1 MNTNSKKIDGNSN
14 NETQFEEIADFTGR
28 VAETDVI
35 THNGTESGEDISGH
49 PVVVDDFGERL
60 IDADSDAD
68 IDIESLST
76 EIDRITQIGKHQPEE
91 AAVTLVEDSDT
102 GMHGLKEKLHG
113 FGIEDVGNID
123 LREAEEIASEGVLLL
138 TEEDLVEELE
148 VLDLV
153 PVGSHTVSE
162 EGDVMVPEK
171 KISEERVAVA
181 EHEYA
186 AVDTIPS
193 EEIPVDELL
202 DEDSTGVA
210 IEESDAGEIEI
221 GEEREFQS
229 DSDAI
234 QGDEE
239 IERDAILVE
248 RDESIQEP
256 ESTEIVQEEISEYL
270 SETPEAVEII
280 DEMASDADGMEL
292 IEDDYEGGIIDGEEL
307 EEEADLIRDEMDEE
321 DIYLEKITEYAE
333 DYDDSGGEKEQGV
346 VYDTDLI
353 QDQESMSISGEIEFD
368 DEEISPDGIEEKR
381 VTPVV
386 KEQIPFELT
395 ELDGDDSVY
404 IIDDEIVKGE
414 EIDRGAEF
422 EERELEKI
430 STDIVE
436 AVESKAK
443 LLEEADADRDR
454 MVAPVMKGAESTFED
469 LLIDFQE
476 EYTYSDDELSFIDHK
491 IVGEDY
497 GELQEKISDE
507 DERDVTVG
515 ISHEIEY
522 LGLTADEIDIIENNA
537 FSKEYENIDI
547 DAIVKKTGIGL
558 DGAPSDFISIRDY
571 RYSIPR
577 EDSLLDDEKASIE
590 EDIISKSAFIFEENV
605 EDIKEK
611 LDKLSVKDEEGIKER
626 VPDISNKIVIID
638 DESDVDRFVKSLPE
652 DKQRNIKKLLQYLDG
667 LFEKLPEEVVENF
680 SKSEYF
686 NLYMQVL
693 DDLGI

>member
-1 MNTNSKKIDGNSN
+1 MDKNSKDNDGNSN
-14 NETQFEEIADFTGR
+14 GEMQFEEIADFTGR

-35 THNGTESGEDISGH
+35 SHNGSSGENISGH
-49 PVVVDDFGERL
+49 RIVIDDVVEGPV
-60 IDADSDAD
+60 DADGDAD

-76 EIDRITQIGKHQPEE
+76 EVDRITQIGKYQPEE
-91 AAVTLVEDSDT
+91 SVTTVEDSDA
-102 GMHGLKEKLHG
+102 GMDELKDKLHDLS
-113 FGIEDVGNID
+113 IEDVGNIG
-123 LREAEEIASEGVLLL
+123 LREAERIASEGVLLL

-153 PVGSHTVSE
+153 PVELETVSE
-162 EGDVMVPEK
+162 EGDVTV
-171 KISEERVAVA
+171 SEEKIPEERGAVA
-181 EHEYA
+181 EQEYA
-186 AVDTIPS
+186 EDRIPS
-193 EEIPVDELL
+193 EEIVVDELPE
-202 DEDSTGVA
+202 EDATAGVA
-210 IEESDAGEIEI
+210 IGEIDAGETVT
-221 GEEREFQS
+221 GEEGELLL
-229 DSDAI
+229 DTDAVPS
-234 QGDEE
+234 DEE
-239 IERDAILVE
+239 IEADAALLE

-256 ESTEIVQEEISEYL
+256 ESEEIVQEEISEDL
-270 SETPEAVEII
+270 PEPPAAVEIV
-280 DEMASDADGMEL
+280 DEMALDSDGTEL
-292 IEDDYEGGIIDGEEL
+292 SEDDYEGGIIDGEEL
-307 EEEADLIRDEMDEE
+307 EEADLIRDEMDD
-321 DIYLEKITEYAE
+321 DIYLKKITES
-333 DYDDSGGEKEQGV
+333 DMGDFDDSEGEAEKDV
-346 VYDTDLI
+346 IYDADLM

-368 DEEISPDGIEEKR
+368 DEVISPEGIEEKK
-381 VTPVV
+381 VTSVV
-386 KEQIPFELT
+386 KEQIPLELAG
-395 ELDGDDSVY
+395 LDSGESVY
-404 IIDDEIVKGE
+404 IIDDEIVKSE
-414 EIDRGAEF
+414 ETDRGAEF

-454 MVAPVMKGAESTFED
+454 MMAPVMKGAESTFDD

-476 EYTYSDDELSFIDHK
+476 AYTYSDDELSFIDNE
-491 IVGEDY
+491 IVGADY
-497 GELQEKISDE
+497 SEIQEMADE
-507 DERDVTVG
+507 DERDEAVG

-537 FSKEYENIDI
+537 FSREYENIDI
-547 DAIVKKTGIGL
+547 DAVVKKTGIGL

-577 EDSLLDDEKASIE
+577 EDSLLADEKESIE
-590 EDIISKSAFIFEENV
+590 EDIISKSAYIFEENV

-611 LDKLSVKDEEGIKER
+611 LDKLSVRDEEVIKER

-652 DKQRNIKKLLQYLDG
+652 DKQRNIKKLLRYLDG

>member
-1 MNTNSKKIDGNSN
+1 MDKNSKDNDGNSN
-14 NETQFEEIADFTGR
+14 GEMQFEEIADFTGR

-35 THNGTESGEDISGH
+35 SHNGSSGEDISGH
-49 PVVVDDFGERL
+49 RIVIDDVVEGPV
-60 IDADSDAD
+60 DADGDAD

-76 EIDRITQIGKHQPEE
+76 EVDRITQIGKYQPEE
-91 AAVTLVEDSDT
+91 SVTTVEDSDA
-102 GMHGLKEKLHG
+102 GMDELKDKLHDLS
-113 FGIEDVGNID
+113 IEDVGNIG
-123 LREAEEIASEGVLLL
+123 LREAERIASEGVLLL

-153 PVGSHTVSE
+153 PVELETVSE
-162 EGDVMVPEK
+162 EGDVTV
-171 KISEERVAVA
+171 SEEKIPEERGAVA
-181 EHEYA
+181 EQEY
-186 AVDTIPS
+186 VEDRIPS
-193 EEIPVDELL
+193 EEIVVDELPE
-202 DEDSTGVA
+202 EDATAGVA
-210 IEESDAGEIEI
+210 IGEIDAGETVT
-221 GEEREFQS
+221 GEEGELLL
-229 DSDAI
+229 DTDAVPS
-234 QGDEE
+234 DEE
-239 IERDAILVE
+239 IEADAALLE

-256 ESTEIVQEEISEYL
+256 ESEEIVQEEISEDL
-270 SETPEAVEII
+270 PEPPAAVEIV
-280 DEMASDADGMEL
+280 DEMALDSDGTEL
-292 IEDDYEGGIIDGEEL
+292 SEDDYEGGIIDGEEL
-307 EEEADLIRDEMDEE
+307 EEADLIRDEMDD
-321 DIYLEKITEYAE
+321 DIYLKKITES
-333 DYDDSGGEKEQGV
+333 DMGDFDDSEGEAEKDV
-346 VYDTDLI
+346 IYDADLM

-368 DEEISPDGIEEKR
+368 DEVISPEGIEEKK
-381 VTPVV
+381 VTSVV
-386 KEQIPFELT
+386 KEQIPLELAG
-395 ELDGDDSVY
+395 LDSGESVY
-404 IIDDEIVKGE
+404 IIDDEIVKSE
-414 EIDRGAEF
+414 ETDRGAEF

-454 MVAPVMKGAESTFED
+454 MMAPVMKGAESTFDD

-476 EYTYSDDELSFIDHK
+476 AYTYSDDELSFIDNE
-491 IVGEDY
+491 IVGADY
-497 GELQEKISDE
+497 SEIQEMADE
-507 DERDVTVG
+507 DERDEAVG

-537 FSKEYENIDI
+537 FSREYENIDI
-547 DAIVKKTGIGL
+547 DAVVKKTGIGL

-577 EDSLLDDEKASIE
+577 EDSLLADEKESIE
-590 EDIISKSAFIFEENV
+590 EDIISKSAYIFEENV

-611 LDKLSVKDEEGIKER
+611 LDKLSVRDEEVIKER

-652 DKQRNIKKLLQYLDG
+652 DKQRNIKKLLRYLDG

>member
-1 MNTNSKKIDGNSN
+1 MDKNSKDNDGNSN
-14 NETQFEEIADFTGR
+14 GEMQFEEIADFTGR

-35 THNGTESGEDISGH
+35 SHNGSSGEDISGH
-49 PVVVDDFGERL
+49 RIVIDGVVEGPV
-60 IDADSDAD
+60 DADGDAD

-76 EIDRITQIGKHQPEE
+76 EVDRITQIGKYQPEE
-91 AAVTLVEDSDT
+91 SVTTVEDSDA
-102 GMHGLKEKLHG
+102 GMDELKDKLHDLS
-113 FGIEDVGNID
+113 IEDVGNIG
-123 LREAEEIASEGVLLL
+123 LREAERIASEGVLLL

-153 PVGSHTVSE
+153 PVELETVSE
-162 EGDVMVPEK
+162 EGDVTV
-171 KISEERVAVA
+171 SEEKIPEERGAVA
-181 EHEYA
+181 EQEY
-186 AVDTIPS
+186 VEDRIPS
-193 EEIPVDELL
+193 EEIVVDELPE
-202 DEDSTGVA
+202 EDATAGVA
-210 IEESDAGEIEI
+210 IGEIDAGETVT
-221 GEEREFQS
+221 GEEGELLL
-229 DSDAI
+229 DTDAVPS
-234 QGDEE
+234 DEE
-239 IERDAILVE
+239 IEADAALLE

-256 ESTEIVQEEISEYL
+256 ESEEIVQEEISEDL
-270 SETPEAVEII
+270 PEPPAAVEIV
-280 DEMASDADGMEL
+280 DEMALDSDGTEL
-292 IEDDYEGGIIDGEEL
+292 IDDDYEGGIIDGEEL
-307 EEEADLIRDEMDEE
+307 EEADLIRDEMDD
-321 DIYLEKITEYAE
+321 DIYLKKITES
-333 DYDDSGGEKEQGV
+333 DMGDFDDSEGEAEKDV
-346 VYDTDLI
+346 IYDADLM

-368 DEEISPDGIEEKR
+368 DEVISPEGIEEKK
-381 VTPVV
+381 VTSVV
-386 KEQIPFELT
+386 KEQIPLELAG
-395 ELDGDDSVY
+395 LDSGESVY
-404 IIDDEIVKGE
+404 IIDDEIVKSE
-414 EIDRGAEF
+414 ETDRGAEF

-454 MVAPVMKGAESTFED
+454 MMAPVMKGAESTFDD

-476 EYTYSDDELSFIDHK
+476 AYTYSDDELSFIDNE
-491 IVGEDY
+491 IVGADY
-497 GELQEKISDE
+497 SEIQEMADE
-507 DERDVTVG
+507 DERDEAVG

-537 FSKEYENIDI
+537 FSREYENIDI
-547 DAIVKKTGIGL
+547 DAVVKKTGIGL

-577 EDSLLDDEKASIE
+577 EDSLLADEKESIE
-590 EDIISKSAFIFEENV
+590 EDIISKSAYIFEENV

-611 LDKLSVKDEEGIKER
+611 LDKLSVRDEEVIKER

-652 DKQRNIKKLLQYLDG
+652 DKQRNIKKLLRYLDG